1 MKKGIKGGIG
11 GLLGIAFLTLS
22 LALLSRQE
30 LWGHGGGNPKASD
43 YHIRKLAE
51 RLELTDAQIQEI
63 RELRHALGTEKQRL
77 REDIQNAFRHLDVL
91 VAQEPMNEAEI
102 YQQIDQ
108 ISQLR
113 STALQNSVATFLR
126 MLKLL
131 TSDQR
136 QQLKG
141 LEGGIWQIVGGPHKG
156 FSLLTPSGNLWRK
169 TE

>member
-11 GLLGIAFLTLS
+11 GLLGIAFLTLF

-30 LWGHGGGNPKASD
+30 LWGHEGGNPKASE
-43 YHIRKLAE
+43 YHLRKLAE
-51 RLELTDAQIQEI
+51 QLELTDAQIQEM
-63 RELRHALGTEKQRL
+63 REFRQALKAEKQRL
-77 REDIQNAFRHLDVL
+77 REEIHEAFRQLDAL
-91 VAQEPMNEAEI
+91 VSQEAVDEAAI
-102 YQQIDQ
+102 YRQIDR

-131 TSDQR
+131 TPDQR
-136 QQLKG
+136 QQIKG

-156 FSLLTPSGNLWRK
+156 FSLLTPNDDLWRK